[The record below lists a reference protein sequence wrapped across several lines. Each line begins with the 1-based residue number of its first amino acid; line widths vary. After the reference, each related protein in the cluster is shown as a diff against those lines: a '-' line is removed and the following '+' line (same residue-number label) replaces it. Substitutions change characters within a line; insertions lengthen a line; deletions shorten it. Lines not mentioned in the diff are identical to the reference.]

1 MICFQNL
8 SYVTYINSGVSS
20 IQRLMYDAKIRKNN
34 PLYNVCVESKFEKCG
49 GRRSSYCVKILMGVH
64 TER

>member
-1 MICFQNL
+1 
-8 SYVTYINSGVSS
+8 
-20 IQRLMYDAKIRKNN
+20 MYDAKMRKNN